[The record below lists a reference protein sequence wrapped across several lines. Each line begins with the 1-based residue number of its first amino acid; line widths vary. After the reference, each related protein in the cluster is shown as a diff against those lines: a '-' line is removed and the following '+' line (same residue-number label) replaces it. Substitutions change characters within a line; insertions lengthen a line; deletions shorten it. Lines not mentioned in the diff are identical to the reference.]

1 MRSDERASYSLIAPV
16 VLRIAPVTWAGAR
29 AATAGSR
36 LHRDG
41 CVGRMA
47 ITERNVQAPVLEG
60 EISEYVA
67 LTIGAVQLDASCTCG
82 QPCCGHAVATLLV
95 LQKNCREAQSSADLQ
110 SNVMAALRGRIGDN
124 ARVKTEV
131 RTQILSNTE
140 RMPLP
145 AAVDMLALT
154 LRQTV
159 RYTPTE
165 IQEVL
170 SVTDRL
176 QQHVVH
182 EPKNTRELTIK
193 LLQSLGA
200 RKVIAQPL
208 PENLESAVIRLVP
221 LAAGVY
227 IDDLPQ
233 PEEVAQLLDLAFEGG
248 IQVAGHV
255 AAGLDVAAVRSPALA
270 KILAEKAI
278 AWAQQSRKQ
287 WREIAPLTGRDRLCT
302 ALVAALLLHNDLDLA
317 CDLARLWPPM
327 RSGLV
332 PLATALGQAGRYRD
346 LVLVVDN
353 YDSQAEL
360 WLAALIAA
368 LAAAQASDHWAFVK
382 ELAETAFEIVANQ
395 VFYAALRDLTPT
407 PKWPKL
413 RDHLVARALVD
424 RDPPWLA
431 EALAQDTDAIVA
443 LESLVS
449 MAILRDVVARDA
461 LWHLAELDQVA
472 AFRARCCR
480 INGLLDLSGA
490 TARSLRSELLLAQK
504 ISITLQE
511 PGLFNDF
518 SQVLLRERHDQKA
531 LRTAMDG
538 VLIL

>member
-1 MRSDERASYSLIAPV
+1 MRSDERASYSLIAAV
-16 VLRIAPVTWAGAR
+16 VLRVAPVTWAGAR

-36 LHRDG
+36 LQRDG

-47 ITERNVQAPVLEG
+47 IAERNVQAPVLER
-60 EISEYVA
+60 EMTEYVA
-67 LTIGAVQLDASCTCG
+67 LTIGDAEVEASCTCG
-82 QPCCGHAVATLLV
+82 QPRCGHAVAALLV
-95 LQKNCREAQSSADLQ
+95 LQKNCREAQSSADLHN
-110 SNVMAALRGRIGDN
+110 NVMAALRDRIGDN
-124 ARVKTEV
+124 ARVKQEV

-140 RMPLP
+140 RLPLP

-159 RYTPTE
+159 RYSPVE
-165 IQEVL
+165 IQEML
-170 SVTDRL
+170 SVTERL
-176 QQHVVH
+176 QKHVVQ

-193 LLQSLGA
+193 LLQSLGG

-208 PENLESAVIRLVP
+208 PESLESAVIRLVP

-227 IDDLPQ
+227 IDDLPSSD
-233 PEEVAQLLDLAFEGG
+233 ELAQLLDLVFEGG

-255 AAGLDVAAVRSPALA
+255 AAGLDVAAVQRPTMA

-302 ALVAALLLHNDLDLA
+302 ALVAALLVHCDLDLA

-332 PLATALGQAGRYRD
+332 PLATALGEAARYRD
-346 LVLVVDN
+346 LMLIVDA
-353 YDSQAEL
+353 YDNQAEL
-360 WLAALIAA
+360 WLAALHAA
-368 LAAAQASDHWAFVK
+368 LAAAQAAGHREFVI
-382 ELAETAFEIVANQ
+382 ELAETAFEIEPNE
-395 VFYAALRDLTPT
+395 VFFAALARATPAQ
-407 PKWPKL
+407 KWLKL
-413 RDHLVARALVD
+413 RDHLVARALAD
-424 RDPPWLA
+424 RDPPWLVA
-431 EALAQDTDAIVA
+431 ALAREPDAAIALQSIV
-443 LESLVS
+443 SLS
-449 MAILRDVVARDA
+449 LLRDVVARDA
-461 LWHLAELDQVA
+461 LRELTEIDPVA

-504 ISITLQE
+504 ISISLAE
-511 PGLFNDF
+511 PGLFGDF

-531 LRTAMDG
+531 LRTAMEG
-538 VLIL
+538 VLAL